1 MIALNL
7 INFSINQKIKFQEF
21 SLNLKRILKIDI
33 PKLDFNG
40 EYLKQKG
47 LKEGLLL
54 GKVLSIIE
62 KEWVE
67 NNFHISEDRVKE
79 LIRVYSS

>member
-1 MIALNL
+1 MPLKNI
-7 INFSINQKIKFQEF
+7 IISVNQKIKFQEF
-21 SLNLKRILKIDI
+21 SLNLKRILKIDL

-40 EYLKQKG
+40 EYLKQNG

-67 NNFHISEDRVKE
+67 NNFQISEDRVKE
-79 LIRVYSS
+79 LIRAHSN